1 MFDGKM
7 KNIHQDILN
16 RLNSKLSLQEKLVSI
31 HEAVSLF
38 FSFIDRIAIALY
50 DNKSQ
55 IFKTFISSSGQDTP
69 LQHYESKLAD
79 APSLKDIIESGKPRV
94 INDLAILDT
103 GRHEHT
109 IKIKEQG
116 YGSSYTQ
123 LMYLEGKFLGFI
135 FFNSYNKNCFKPD
148 VLNLLD
154 VFAHLISSLIIN
166 EVSGIK
172 TMLAALRTANEMV
185 HYKDPETGSH
195 LERMSRFSRIIAK
208 DLAKNGKYDF
218 DDKYIEDIFIYSP
231 LHDVGKISIPDKV
244 LLKPAKLDEQEFET
258 MKTHA
263 FRGKQVIDSII
274 RNFEFESFGN
284 INILR
289 NIAQYH
295 HETLDGNGYPEGFKG
310 EEIPIEARI
319 VAVADIFDAL
329 TTRRPYKEAWSNENA
344 YAMLRKL
351 TKDKL
356 DEDCVKALINNKDQ
370 IEKIQNL
377 FKEEH

>member
-1 MFDGKM
+1 M
-7 KNIHQDILN
+7 KSIHQDILN
-16 RLNSKLSLQEKLVSI
+16 QLNSKLSLQEKLVAV
-31 HEAVSLF
+31 HEAISLF

-55 IFKTFISSSGQDTP
+55 IFKTFISSSGQDAP
-69 LQHYESKLAD
+69 LVHYESKLTD
-79 APSLKDIIESGKPRV
+79 APSLKDIIESGKSRV
-94 INDLAILDT
+94 INDLSIFEAGT
-103 GRHEHT
+103 HEHT
-109 IKIKEQG
+109 VKIKKQG

-123 LMYLEGKFLGFI
+123 PMYHEGKFLGFI
-135 FFNSYNKNCFKPD
+135 FFNSYSKNCFKPD

-154 VFAHLISSLIIN
+154 VFGHLISSLIIN
-166 EVSGIK
+166 EVSSIK
-172 TMLAALRTANEMV
+172 SMLAALRTANEMV
-185 HYKDPETGSH
+185 HCKDPETGSH

-208 DLAKNGKYDF
+208 DLVNNGKFDF

-244 LLKPAKLDEQEFET
+244 LLKPAKLDKQEFET

-274 RNFEFESFGN
+274 RNFKFESFGN

-295 HETLDGNGYPEGFKG
+295 HETLDGNGYPEGIKG

-329 TTRRPYKEAWSNENA
+329 TTKRPYKEAWSNDAA
-344 YAMLRKL
+344 YAMLQKL

-356 DEDCVKALINNKDQ
+356 DEECVKALMNNKDQ
-370 IEKIQNL
+370 VEDIQNL
-377 FKEEH
+377 FKENL